1 MVVLVEGVEMSL
13 GAITHAVAAFIVGVL
28 VWFFQAA
35 RMGAELADERLQAAQ
50 YREQVTTERAAAN
63 ARVAQAGQQ
72 VATAYQG
79 ALNDAIKTQA
89 TLQAAATRA
98 GRERDSLRAQLSDAE
113 QRLATAAPAAVAE
126 YATATGELF
135 AECGAEIA
143 ELAAKAD
150 GHAADAATC
159 RAAWP
164 VIHPQT
170 INPRRPDG
178 GNQL

>member
-1 MVVLVEGVEMSL
+1 MSL
-13 GAITHAVAAFIVGVL
+13 STITHAVAAFIVGVL

-35 RMGAELADERLQAAQ
+35 RLGAELADERLQAAQ

-98 GRERDSLRAQLSDAE
+98 GRERDSLREQLSTAQ
-113 QRLATAAPAAVAE
+113 QRIATAATAAVAE
-126 YATATGELF
+126 YASTAGELL
-135 AECGAEIA
+135 AQCGAEIT
-143 ELAAKAD
+143 ELAAKTD
-150 GHAADAATC
+150 GHANDV
-159 RAAWP
+159 RMMQEAWP
-164 VIHPQT
+164 VIHP
-170 INPRRPDG
+170 
-178 GNQL
+178 

>member
-1 MVVLVEGVEMSL
+1 MSL

-98 GRERDSLRAQLSDAE
+98 GRERDSLREQLSDAE
-113 QRLATAAPAAVAE
+113 QRIATASASAVAE
-126 YATATGELF
+126 YASTAGELL
-135 AECGAEIA
+135 AECSRSYQ
-143 ELAAKAD
+143 ELAREAD
-150 GHAADAATC
+150 GHVASVRLM

-164 VIHPQT
+164 SIEVPESS
-170 INPRRPDG
+170 R
-178 GNQL
+178 

>member
-1 MVVLVEGVEMSL
+1 MSL
-13 GAITHAVAAFIVGVL
+13 STITHAVAAFIVGVL

-35 RMGAELADERLQAAQ
+35 RLGAELADERLQSAK

-72 VATAYQG
+72 VAKAYQG

-98 GRERDSLRAQLSDAE
+98 GRERDSLREQLSTAQ
-113 QRLATAAPAAVAE
+113 QRIATASAAAVVE
-126 YATATGELF
+126 YATTSGELL
-135 AECGAEIA
+135 AECSRSYQ
-143 ELAAKAD
+143 ELAREAD
-150 GHAADAATC
+150 GHVASVRLM

-164 VIHPQT
+164 VIKP
-170 INPRRPDG
+170 
-178 GNQL
+178 

>member
-1 MVVLVEGVEMSL
+1 MSL

-35 RMGAELADERLQAAQ
+35 RLGAELADERLQAAQ

-79 ALNDAIKTQA
+79 ALNDAIKTQT

-98 GRERDSLRAQLSDAE
+98 GRERDSLREQLSTAQ
-113 QRLATAAPAAVAE
+113 QRIATAATAAVAE
-126 YATATGELF
+126 YASTAGELL
-135 AECGAEIA
+135 AQCGAEIT
-143 ELAAKAD
+143 ELAAKTD
-150 GHAADAATC
+150 GHANDV
-159 RAAWP
+159 RMMQEAWP
-164 VIHPQT
+164 VIHP
-170 INPRRPDG
+170 
-178 GNQL
+178 